1 MGVAISYCYYFEPHV
16 RVDLVQC
23 VPGCLHLAQLGLLQ
37 LEETVHVSHLHL
49 VIVKQQQLGEGGE
62 KGRGTTRATVSYTT
76 QKMLNFTCDVS

>member
-62 KGRGTTRATVSYTT
+62 EGRGRGGAQQGLQSVT
-76 QKMLNFTCDVS
+76 QLKKC